1 MAVMNP
7 NAPGDRDATVAGR
20 ADSSVQQFLL
30 GQAVDEGPMLI
41 FVADDQGRYAAV
53 NGRVCETLGYTRTEL
68 LEMRVTD
75 VAVSPEAPDLYEAMV
90 RRRTASGVTSIRCK
104 DGKVLPFRYEAAQV
118 TVAHMQFWVSIGVV
132 EPGD

>member
-1 MAVMNP
+1 
-7 NAPGDRDATVAGR
+7 
-20 ADSSVQQFLL
+20 
-30 GQAVDEGPMLI
+30 MLI